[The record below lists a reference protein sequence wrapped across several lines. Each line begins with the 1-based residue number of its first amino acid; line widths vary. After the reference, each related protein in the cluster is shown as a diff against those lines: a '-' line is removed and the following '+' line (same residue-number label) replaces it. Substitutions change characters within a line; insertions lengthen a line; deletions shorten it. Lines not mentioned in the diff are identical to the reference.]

1 MHFNLRRTLGRV
13 TAQGFRRVN
22 EEGRPYATQTK
33 RGKGTPVDRD
43 GDQRPQE
50 PERLGGAARVKV
62 AGADRRSPSPDGHER
77 DIKAAADL
85 SHVIEDVRVAGEVDP
100 AASLD
105 YIAQGDSS
113 LTEGQPGT
121 VMLGV
126 GCTDRQGTNL
136 DFLPGLHL
144 DHPPEP
150 AAPEQTATP
159 ARHDQRYFATQS
171 LEGGQVEVIKVEVRN
186 QNGIDVGV
194 LRRVEGN
201 LAAKVCHAVAQHGI
215 GQ

>member
-1 MHFNLRRTLGRV
+1 M
-13 TAQGFRRVN
+13 TAEGFRQVS
-22 EEGRPYATQTK
+22 EEGWPYAAQTK

-43 GDQRPQE
+43 GEKRPQE

-77 DIKAAADL
+77 DVKAAANL
-85 SHVIEDVRVAGEVDP
+85 RHAIEDVGVAGEVDP

-105 YIAQGDSS
+105 YIAQSDSF
-113 LTEGQPGT
+113 LTEGQPGAI
-121 VMLGV
+121 MLGV
-126 GCTDRQGTNL
+126 GCANRQGTNL

-144 DHPPEP
+144 NHPPEP
-150 AAPEQTATP
+150 AALGQTATP

-171 LEGGQVEVIKVEVRN
+171 VEGGQVEVIKVEVRN

-201 LAAKVCHAVAQHGI
+201 LAAKVCHAIAQHGV